1 MSLRIAKVRTQNFRP
16 PPTVGKPS
24 PVGRRTAA
32 TTGGSVSG
40 VSGLDALEAIQRR
53 EAAEHDR
60 AVAGYEPEMVA
71 AAYEDLHRRNAWE
84 RKNPEHRWIMAR
96 KAALGRLALRMRER
110 GDA

>member
-1 MSLRIAKVRTQNFRP
+1 MSRVRIAKVRTQNFRP
-16 PPTVGKPS
+16 PPTVGNSS

-32 TTGGSVSG
+32 TTGGS

-60 AVAGYEPEMVA
+60 AVAGYEPETALA
-71 AAYEDLHRRNAWE
+71 AFEDLQRRNAWE

-96 KAALGRLALRMRER
+96 KAALARLGQKMRER

>member
-60 AVAGYEPEMVA
+60 AVAGMETELLMEIAIDLGRRRVWNRKDPEQ
-71 AAYEDLHRRNAWE
+71 
-84 RKNPEHRWIMAR
+84 RWVMAR
-96 KAALGRLALRMRER
+96 KAAVLRSLGRKGGRL
-110 GDA
+110 